1 MIAIV
6 NKSDELVRLCDI
18 NNGESYG
25 FHRRFGFVSDAT
37 AKERRKL
44 GRRNLAGHPAALG
57 LRDEWSFRFAKAA
70 NGFQAQEG
78 CRIEKLSDERW
89 RLSSEQGDFFI
100 LTTVPQTAIDVT
112 AIEAS
117 RSRNFIPAGI
127 VALLIAVVTGVVM
140 FPSQH
145 EETDAEKLEK
155 ALAEQKTIVVPKVTV
170 VQPPKEVKQVANKS
184 IQKNAKQTGAA
195 SQNLGFLKL
204 LGKKELTKAVGGMP
218 TAAPERS
225 AGVGK
230 GGTQGSGGELLTG
243 LGQGIK
249 KTTVGNT
256 GVAGLGGI
264 GNAGA
269 GGGQGGFGTAYVSSG
284 GSGGG
289 KVLSEGEL
297 GKEMELDG
305 GLDRVVIQATIAKY
319 LNQVRACYEKG
330 LRKNPGLAGQV
341 LMDFEIAASGKL
353 NYTKVRKTSLANQEV
368 ENCVATV
375 MRNWQFPKP
384 VGGTMVKVS
393 YPFTFKPSN
402 YM

>member
-1 MIAIV
+1 MIAIL
-6 NKSDELVRLCDI
+6 NQTEELVRICEI
-18 NNGESYG
+18 NSGESYG

-44 GRRNLAGHPAALG
+44 TRRNLTGHPGAG
-57 LRDEWSFRFAKAA
+57 GMRDEWVFRFAKAA

-78 CRIEKLSDERW
+78 CKVEKVNDERW
-89 RLSSEQGDFFI
+89 RLSSEKGDFFI
-100 LTTVPQTAIDVT
+100 LTSVPQTAIDTT
-112 AIEAS
+112 ALETKP
-117 RSRNFIPAGI
+117 SRNYIP
-127 VALLIAVVTGVVM
+127 VALVALFLAAVTGIIL
-140 FPSQH
+140 FPSTK

-155 ALAEQKTIVVPKVTV
+155 ALADQKTIVVPKVTV
-170 VQPPKEVKQVANKS
+170 APTPKEVKQVANKS

-243 LGQGIK
+243 LGQGLK

-269 GGGQGGFGTAYVSSG
+269 GGGEGGFGQAYVSSG

-319 LNQVRACYEKG
+319 LNQVRACYERG

-353 NYTKVRKTSLANQEV
+353 AYTKVRKTSLGNQEV

-375 MRNWQFPKP
+375 MKNWQFPKP